1 VDADIGHGTVTA
13 SPFGMALVAA
23 AIADGSLPVPAVVAG
38 RPASA
43 DRQPDPLP
51 AAVAEQL
58 RTMMRETVTGGTA
71 TALADIPGV
80 LGKTGTAEYID
91 DTHAH
96 GWFVGIA
103 DDLAFAVFAS
113 DAGSSA
119 PAVQAAGRMLRAPR

>member
-1 VDADIGHGTVTA
+1 IGQGTVTA

-23 AIADGSLPVPAVVAG
+23 SIARGSLPAPAVVAG
-38 RPASA
+38 RPGEA
-43 DRQPDPLP
+43 DRQPEPLP
-51 AAVAEQL
+51 AAVAGQL
-58 RTMMRETVTGGTA
+58 RAMMRETVTAGTA
-71 TALADIPGV
+71 TALADLPDV

-103 DDLAFAVFAS
+103 GDLAFAVFAA

-119 PAVQAAGRMLRAPR
+119 PAVEAAGRMLRAQR